1 MAAAGGKVT
10 KVILENYYLTDEQKR
25 EGVRIVKRAGADFVK
40 TSTGFAAAGA
50 TLDDVRLMV
59 QEAGD
64 SLQVKAS
71 GGIRTR
77 EFAEQLLDIGATRL
91 GASNPHLLMV

>member
-1 MAAAGGKVT
+1 MAAGRGKVT

-40 TSTGFAAAGA
+40 TSTGFAARRRDAGRCQA
-50 TLDDVRLMV
+50 LV
-59 QEAGD
+59 QEAGVPLR
-64 SLQVKAS
+64 SKHSA
-71 GGIRTR
+71 GIRTR